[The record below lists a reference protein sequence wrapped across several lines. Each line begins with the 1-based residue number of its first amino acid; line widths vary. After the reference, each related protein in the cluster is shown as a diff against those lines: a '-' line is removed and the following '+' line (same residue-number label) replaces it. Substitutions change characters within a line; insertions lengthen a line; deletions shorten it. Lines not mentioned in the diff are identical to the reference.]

1 MSKFKKKKLQNAL
14 TEEKQTCFRLR
25 KSGKHFVTTAMLL
38 LTVGGTVAG
47 LAQADVINLS
57 PFSRPSRSITLPD
70 NGPVNYKFS
79 GTGTVK
85 WSNGHDA
92 SANFM
97 EVNGATTFCL
107 EPFVDVFNGAYATK
121 AGQSEA
127 VYKLWNDMTEYQRNL
142 VNNITYIG
150 EVNNAEAD
158 KNINLATQF
167 ALWLVEAGQNEVSG
181 LLPKVSEVDTSKL
194 NNVVGGHK
202 ITGLESTGADIS
214 QVIQH
219 ATVILK
225 QAVASSQNPD
235 FNPNPLTVIAGS
247 SATATDKTGALAGGA
262 GGYGLPFD
270 KIQASEGLTAK
281 REGNSL
287 VVSANPSAIGKDGVV
302 KVRNYTNVDF
312 QPSYIY
318 GVINPD
324 GKVGQTL
331 YATTDPAL
339 LKGQLEVK
347 TIGLGEVTLQ
357 KTSTNNAFANKKMA
371 GAEFTLY
378 TSDGKPVKWTDG
390 HAGYPIT
397 STAGTKA
404 NNTNV
409 VLKMGEDAK
418 LGVKN
423 LDYTKS
429 YYFMESKAPAGFA
442 LNAVKIP
449 VSFDENSKF
458 DGTTNNYQDD
468 VATQDIPTGSTTLT
482 KVDADTDSSETQGEA
497 TLKGVTYGLFHAD
510 GKAVEWSEGLTD
522 KTAGSTENLPITPTF
537 GTKADDKK
545 VELTI
550 DASNKVGVQ
559 NLPLKENGKAFYWQE
574 LRTSSGYSQSSK
586 KIPVVFD
593 DKSEVDV
600 ATNDFADKDKASN
613 KVNVFS
619 FMFNKSQEVNGSLTG
634 LNGAEFTLTPKEGTK
649 GNPIKAISG
658 TGVDSNGFTVNGLTV
673 FDGKANEEAG
683 NPSKDGVAIGDYT
696 MTESKTPNGLK
707 PINDVDVSIEDE
719 VDDKGN
725 PLSYTATFTD
735 TVTGQVIDKIKVDA
749 SSLVD
754 NNLMFKV
761 NLGIFTD
768 KMQAQPKITTTATDK
783 ADGDKTLGVGHA
795 QVTDLAKISDLLPNT
810 EYTLTGTVVYKG
822 TGKPV
827 MGKDGKPVT
836 ATKEFTTD
844 KEGNAEVQLDFPLID
859 NSQDENK
866 EYTVTELVSDKEG
879 NKVVEENNYKDNP
892 SQTVKVDEADGHTE
906 VQDKEIT
913 PETTTVTDKFFYEG
927 LVKGDTYT
935 VKITQ
940 AYDHNL
946 KKVIDVDGSL
956 TFKAEDTSGTV
967 EVPVKVD
974 AKKYAGHKITF
985 YEDAWHGE
993 KPNEEE
999 PPLISHH
1006 NKDDEKETFTV
1017 KKPETPKKET
1027 PKTPDTPKSTL
1038 PSTGEEKAV
1047 WSLVGIGAILVAL
1060 AAARRDKIKAFFNTD
1075 KK

>member
-1 MSKFKKKKLQNAL
+1 MSKFRKKKLQKAL
-14 TEEKQTCFRLR
+14 TEEKQTRFRLR
-25 KSGKHFVTTAMLL
+25 KSGKHFATTAMLL

-47 LAQADVINLS
+47 LAQADVINIK
-57 PFSRPSRSITLPD
+57 PFSNPSRSLTLPD
-70 NGPVNYKFS
+70 KGSVNYKFS

-127 VYKLWNDMTEYQRNL
+127 VYQLWNNMTEYQRNL

-167 ALWLVEAGQNEVSG
+167 ALWLVEAGQNEVLG

-194 NNVVGGHK
+194 NNVLGGNK

-214 QVIQH
+214 EVVKY
-219 ATVILK
+219 ATTILK
-225 QAVASSQNPD
+225 QAVESSKKPD

-247 SATATDKTGALAGGA
+247 SATATDKTGVLAGGA
-262 GGYGLPFD
+262 GGYGTPFD
-270 KIQASEGLTAK
+270 KLVPSKGLSAK

-287 VVSANPSAIGKDGVV
+287 VVSATPSAIGNGGNV
-302 KVRNYTNVDF
+302 KVYNNINENFV
-312 QPSYIY
+312 PHYIY
-318 GVINPD
+318 GTINPD

-331 YATTDPAL
+331 FATTDPARL
-339 LKGQLEVK
+339 DGELKIKV
-347 TIGLGEVTLQ
+347 IGLGEVTLQ

-397 STAGTKA
+397 STAGTKT

-423 LDYTKS
+423 LDFTKS
-429 YYFMESKAPAGFA
+429 YYFMETKAPAGFV

-449 VSFDENSKF
+449 VTFDENSKF
-458 DGTTNNYQDD
+458 DGTTKNYQDD

-550 DASNKVGVQ
+550 DDSNKVGVQ

-586 KIPVVFD
+586 KIPVVFN

-634 LNGAEFTLTPKEGTK
+634 LNGAEFTLLPKEGTK

-673 FDGKANEEAG
+673 FDGKANEEAR
-683 NPSKDGVAIGDYT
+683 NPSKDGIAIGDYT
-696 MTESKTPNGLK
+696 LSETKTPNGLK

-810 EYTLTGTVVYKG
+810 EYTLTGKIVYKG
-822 TGKPV
+822 TGEAV

-836 ATKEFTTD
+836 ATKKFTTD

-879 NKVVEENNYKDNP
+879 NTVVEENNFKENS
-892 SQTVKVDEADGHTE
+892 SQTVKVADADGHTE
-906 VQDKEIT
+906 VQTKEL
-913 PETTTVTDKFFYEG
+913 EVGKNSFTDKFYYKDLVEG
-927 LVKGDTYT
+927 TEYT
-935 VKITQ
+935 VKIKQ

-946 KKVIDVDGSL
+946 KKVIDVDGEL
-956 TFKAEDTSGTV
+956 TFTAKGSSGTV
-967 EVPVKVD
+967 DVPVKID
-974 AKKYAGHKITF
+974 TAKYAGHKITL
-985 YEDAWHGE
+985 YEDAWVGKETE
-993 KPNEEE
+993 KNRP
-999 PPLISHH
+999 IIHH
-1006 NKDDEKETFTV
+1006 HDKNDESETFTV
-1017 KKPETPKKET
+1017 KPKTPTPT
-1027 PKTPDTPKSTL
+1027 PKTSDTPKSIL

-1060 AAARRDKIKAFFNTD
+1060 TAARRDKIKAFFNKD